1 MMRTD
6 PSDQDHAPRRTI
18 GDTRTMTTIHEDI
31 TLATL
36 DNGLRIACQRVPS
49 VRSVSARVFL
59 PCGVIHEDEHGL
71 GASTVCAEL
80 LMRGTREHDSQAQAD
95 LFDLAGAM
103 RDTSVGAR
111 SIGVSVSA
119 LGDGLGRSIDL
130 VGSMILDAAMRD
142 ESFEASRALALA
154 SLESLLDDPQERAV
168 IAARARHLASPY
180 NRSTYGST
188 EGLGALTADS
198 VRAWWTK
205 HCVPSG
211 AIIGVAGAIDPE
223 KTVSIIEDR
232 FGSWR
237 GDAVKIAI
245 GDAPRRGYAHEH
257 DDSNQ
262 VQIIIVHDSPRAGDE
277 HEIHEMLVNS
287 VLSGGMSGRLFTE
300 VREKRGLCYSVSS
313 SYRAGKEHG
322 VTTAYVGTTPERAQ
336 ESLDVLHAELRRII
350 SSGVTQE
357 EFERARVGLK
367 SKLIFS
373 GESTG
378 ARAAALVAD
387 LDKRGAPRTLA
398 QIAQQIDAISIDELN
413 AYLESRSLGT
423 LTIQTLGPDPLT
435 PPA

>member
-1 MMRTD
+1 M
-6 PSDQDHAPRRTI
+6 I
-18 GDTRTMTTIHEDI
+18 GRAARSVGEMNDMTTTHDSI
-31 TLATL
+31 TLTTL

-49 VRSVSARVFL
+49 VRSVSMRVFL
-59 PCGVIHEDEHGL
+59 PCGVIHEDEQQL

-95 LFDLAGAM
+95 QFDLAGAV
-103 RDTSVGAR
+103 RDTNVGAR
-111 SIGVSVSA
+111 SVGVSVTA
-119 LGDGLGRSIDL
+119 LGDGIERACELGA
-130 VGSMILDAAMRD
+130 SMILDAAMRD

-154 SLESLLDDPQERAV
+154 SIESLLDDPQERAV
-168 IAARARHLASPY
+168 IAARSRHLASPY

-188 EGLGALTADS
+188 EGLGALSADS
-198 VRAWWTK
+198 VRAWWTG
-205 HCVPSG
+205 HCVPEG
-211 AIIGVAGAIDPE
+211 AIVGIAGAIDPE
-223 KTVSIIEDR
+223 QTVSIVEKC
-232 FGSWR
+232 FGSWSGER
-237 GDAVKIAI
+237 SEITM
-245 GDAPRRGYAHEH
+245 GDAPTRGYAHEH

-336 ESLDVLHAELRRII
+336 ESLDVLHSELERII
-350 SSGVTQE
+350 SSGVTPE
-357 EFERARVGLK
+357 EFERARIGLK

-387 LDKRGAPRTLA
+387 LDKRDAPRTLA
-398 QIAQQIDAISIDELN
+398 QIAQQIDSISMDELN
-413 AYLESRSLGT
+413 SYLSARSLGT

-435 PPA
+435 PPV